1 MSITTTSPIK
11 KRKGVSTILGTLI
24 FIGILFTSVVPM
36 LLVMK
41 QADTIYTKK
50 IHDVENMDDARA
62 REDLIVYTYDGGD
75 TSINVK
81 VKNMGET
88 SVKIVRVWTNDEYH
102 NENKTIVTNS
112 EEVLGPFE
120 VPDVAEN
127 VTVDASVVT
136 ERGNIFYSV
145 SGSLYFSGGGWST
158 TSYGIC
164 VIIHNAEGGE
174 FQVSLWN
181 VSRNPD
187 QWDDYYESK
196 AKEWEDIVATTPVLE
211 PSSDYQVAVKEKK
224 GSKWKSLPGSPI
236 STPIDYPNGPPF
248 ILVWL
253 DAK

>member
-1 MSITTTSPIK
+1 MSITATSLIE

-24 FIGILFTSVVPM
+24 FIGIIFTSVVPM

-41 QADTIYTKK
+41 QADTIYMKK
-50 IHDVENMDDARA
+50 IHDVENMDNDRA
-62 REDLIVYTYDGGD
+62 SEDLIVYLYDGGN
-75 TSINVK
+75 TSVNVK

-88 SVKIVRVWTNDEYH
+88 PVKIIRVWTNDKYH
-102 NENKTIVTNS
+102 NENTTILTNS

-136 ERGNIFYSV
+136 ERGNIFYSI

-164 VIIHNAEGGE
+164 VIIHNPGGGE
-174 FQVSLWN
+174 FKVSLWN
-181 VSRNPD
+181 VSRYPD
-187 QWDDYYESK
+187 QWDEFYESK

-211 PSSDYQVAVKEKK
+211 PSADYKIDVKEKK

-236 STPIDYPNGPPF
+236 ATPIEYPNGPPF
-248 ILVWL
+248 ILVWM
-253 DAK
+253 DAQ